1 MIEKPWRRLYMRK
14 WLAIIIMVLLI
25 VPSCQSSIS
34 NDKNPITR
42 SREDK
47 LPNSNSENKTPY
59 ETTPSE
65 TCPSTHSVVPTPH
78 GQRKTTNS
86 IINPSGSTIEGRI
99 KPPEG
104 FERIEVQEGSFGHFL
119 RTLPLKPHGSKVKY
133 YDGRQKSRDVYEAV
147 IDMDI
152 GDKDLQQCADA
163 VIRLRAEYLYK
174 HKQYDRIHFNFT
186 NGFNAQFVKW
196 MQGYRIAVNG
206 NRVSWVKSA
215 TYSDDYGTFRKYLDM
230 VFAYAGT
237 LSLAE
242 EMKPVTL
249 EDMEIGDVFI
259 QGGSPGHCVIVV
271 DMAVHPETGEKLFIL
286 AQSYMPA
293 QDIHI
298 LKNPRDP
305 HISPWYSVEFGDT
318 LITPEWTFKKTD
330 LKRFAN

>member
-1 MIEKPWRRLYMRK
+1 MRI
-14 WLAIIIMVLLI
+14 WLAIIIIVLFI
-25 VPSCQSSIS
+25 IPSCQKNVS
-34 NDKNPITR
+34 NDKNSNTR
-42 SREDK
+42 SQDNV
-47 LPNSNSENKTPY
+47 LNSNTLSKAPY
-59 ETTPSE
+59 ETKSSSNTAIPNLQ
-65 TCPSTHSVVPTPH
+65 
-78 GQRKTTNS
+78 GQQHNTSS
-86 IINPSGSTIEGRI
+86 IINPRGRTIEERI

-104 FERIEVQEGSFGHFL
+104 FERIKVEEGSFAHYL

-133 YDGRQKSRDVYEAV
+133 YDGREKTYNVYEAV

-174 HKQYDRIHFNFT
+174 QKQYDRIHFNFT

-196 MQGYRIAVNG
+196 MQGYRIAVTG
-206 NRVSWVKSA
+206 NRVNWVKSS
-215 TYSDDYGTFRKYLDM
+215 TYSDGYSTFRKYLDI
-230 VFAYAGT
+230 VFSYAGT
-237 LSLAE
+237 LSLSK
-242 EMKPVTL
+242 EMKSVMI

-271 DMAVHPETGEKLFIL
+271 DMAMHPETGEKLFML

-298 LKNPRDP
+298 LKNLQAPQ
-305 HISPWYSVEFGDT
+305 ISPWYSTKFGDT

-330 LKRFAN
+330 LKRFSN